1 MRTLTVAA
9 IMMALVSGS
18 AFAEGSKIT
27 KSTLINASK
36 NTLTNTQAIG
46 KNSSANTGSIS
57 VKGSK
62 VTIHECYHKHSEAAG
77 CSMSEYVMPGK
88 KREDRQPKTYIVRSN
103 RISLDRC
110 SSVGLWDGE
119 KKYRSWY
126 A

>member
-1 MRTLTVAA
+1 MRILTVAA
-9 IMMALVSGS
+9 VMMALVSGS

-62 VTIHECYHKHSEAAG
+62 VTKSTLINASKNTLTNTQAIGKNSVANTG
-77 CSMSEYVMPGK
+77 SMDI
-88 KREDRQPKTYIVRSN
+88 R
-103 RISLDRC
+103 
-110 SSVGLWDGE
+110 
-119 KKYRSWY
+119 
-126 A
+126 